1 MIERG
6 TEAISVLHMSG
17 IGIIWTHQLGDISS
31 SVSGVASA
39 SGPLGAYRTVSRGQ
53 ISLEEVVDYR
63 YHDEDKALYLKLVA
77 QEARMRIPDF
87 DEKVTHIK
95 PLPSTGSV
103 STGKIGTRA
112 EVEETPSPSEPR
124 VRTFETGATR
134 DTDEGKHDYRGYLSP
149 LVLRRFGEYMT
160 KHRTQSD
167 GTVRASDNWKKGMP
181 QQEYLSSALRHVGD
195 VWLLHEG
202 YDGVASQ
209 DIEEALCGLLFNIQG
224 YLHSYLEENE
234 WPTFTPMCPLP
245 ECDSVGGTTYERD
258 EVPF

>member
-1 MIERG
+1 M
-6 TEAISVLHMSG
+6 
-17 IGIIWTHQLGDISS
+17 
-31 SVSGVASA
+31 
-39 SGPLGAYRTVSRGQ
+39 
-53 ISLEEVVDYR
+53 DYR
-63 YHDEDKALYLKLVA
+63 YHDEDKAIYLKLVA
-77 QEARMRIPDF
+77 QEARMGITRIEDPDA
-87 DEKVTHIK
+87 
-95 PLPSTGSV
+95 G
-103 STGKIGTRA
+103 GTVFGLSSGMLADVNRA
-112 EVEETPSPSEPR
+112 IQEAAMSLEPGHTAPR

-134 DTDEGKHDYRGYLSP
+134 DTDDGKHDYRGYLSP
-149 LVLRRFGEYMT
+149 LVLKRYGEYMT
-160 KHRTQSD
+160 KHRIQPD

-224 YLHSYLEENE
+224 YLHSYLEEKE
-234 WPTFTPMCPLP
+234 WPTFTPVCPLP